1 MAFLAGP
8 CVPLGTEGE
17 KVVWSRHLG
26 PLSPGMIG
34 FDWMSEECTRF
45 AENNFYF
52 ASLSASQV
60 SA

>member
-1 MAFLAGP
+1 MT
-8 CVPLGTEGE
+8 LGTEGE

-34 FDWMSEECTRF
+34 FDWMSEARTRF

-52 ASLSASQV
+52 ATLSTSQV